1 MSADGNSLVQKGFR
15 PVPGWSV
22 LLFLVLVVP
31 VTFTAVR
38 LSPIQTMLAILGAFF
53 GSALVALAL
62 AVAPLGR
69 SAIPALG
76 LRPANWR
83 YPVYGVVGTL
93 VLSIGVS
100 QLGIEPQGVKQAME
114 IASDPAQF
122 VQSLVL
128 LAVLAPIVEEL
139 VFRGLLYGWIEGRWG
154 SLAAFIVSSVAFA
167 AAHWEPAH
175 VLLVFP
181 LGVLFG
187 WIRRRSN
194 SLMPSMVAH
203 IVNNGFAL
211 VAAAFLGAS

>member
-1 MSADGNSLVQKGFR
+1 LDQKDFR
-15 PVPGWSV
+15 PIPGWSI

-31 VTFTAVR
+31 LTFIAVR
-38 LSPIQTMLAILGAFF
+38 LSPVQTMLAILGAFF
-53 GSALVALAL
+53 GAALVAVAL

-69 SAIPALG
+69 AAISALG

-93 VLSIGVS
+93 MLSVAVS

-122 VQSLVL
+122 VLSLVL

-154 SLAAFIVSSVAFA
+154 SIAAFIVSSVAFA

-175 VLLVFP
+175 VVLVFP

-203 IVNNGFAL
+203 VINNGFAL
-211 VAAAFLGAS
+211 VAAAYLGAS